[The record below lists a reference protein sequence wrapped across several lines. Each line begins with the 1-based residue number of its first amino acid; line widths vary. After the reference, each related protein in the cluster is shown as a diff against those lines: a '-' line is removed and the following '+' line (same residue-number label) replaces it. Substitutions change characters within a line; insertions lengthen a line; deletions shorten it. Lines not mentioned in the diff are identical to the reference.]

1 MPAQLWQAAS
11 DNVIAVVDHDTAVRA
26 SLQFALEAE
35 GFGVRA
41 YPDAQAMLA
50 AGHFTDYRCVIVDQ
64 DLRTMTGLDLVARL
78 RNQSVAVPVILIT
91 SHPSAVLRGR
101 AEQAGVP
108 IVEKPLLGNALV
120 DKVRLM
126 VAGGR

>member
-11 DNVIAVVDHDTAVRA
+11 DNVIAVVDHDPAVRA
-26 SLQFALEAE
+26 SLQFALEVE

-41 YPDAQAMLA
+41 YPDAQAMLS
-50 AGHFTDYRCVIVDQ
+50 AGHFPDYRCVIVDQ
-64 DLRTMTGLDLVARL
+64 NLPAMTGLDLVARL

-91 SHPSAVLRGR
+91 SHPSAALRRR
-101 AEQAGVP
+101 AEQADVP
-108 IVEKPLLGNALV
+108 IVEKPLLGNTLV

-126 VAGGR
+126 IAHGR

>member
-11 DNVIAVVDHDTAVRA
+11 DNVIAVVDHDPAVLA
-26 SLQFALEAE
+26 SLQFALEVE

-50 AGHFTDYRCVIVDQ
+50 AGRFADYRCVIVDQ
-64 DLRTMTGLDLVARL
+64 NLPAMTGLDLVAQL

-91 SHPSAVLRGR
+91 SRPSAVLRGR

-108 IVEKPLLGNALV
+108 IVEKPLLGNTLV